1 VRRKQF
7 ARLAVFAALTLHP
20 LSCLADGKL
29 VIDLPGL
36 PPPVKTSPPAPPR
49 SGEGSRSAKTLGDRG
64 AAHGGSDW
72 RHAGGS
78 PAPSGGGG
86 RDGSG
91 TTEKYQRLANRV
103 GRLGVT
109 VGPVATITR
118 LPQPY
123 LRPLSQV
130 PAGTYLAVKEER
142 PGWCAVLMVDGSIGW
157 IPSQS
162 VRLLDYDIVK
172 NEGAATGEPGPP
184 DASGLGGSVLRE
196 AYRLLGVRYVWGG
209 NGASGIDCSGLVK
222 ACFGRC
228 GIALPRRASEQARV
242 GTPVEFAALQPGD
255 RLYFAVKG
263 DRIDH
268 TGIYVGNGYFIHSSM
283 SRGAVG
289 VDRLSRPLYHRSL
302 VAARRTL

>member
-7 ARLAVFAALTLHP
+7 ARLVLFAALTFHP
-20 LSCLADGKL
+20 VPGHADGSL

-36 PPPVKTSPPAPPR
+36 PPPPPKLPPPARTPPP
-49 SGEGSRSAKTLGDRG
+49 SPNQGETPQTAQ
-64 AAHGGSDW
+64 
-72 RHAGGS
+72 
-78 PAPSGGGG
+78 
-86 RDGSG
+86 
-91 TTEKYQRLANRV
+91 KYQRLANRV

-123 LRPLSQV
+123 LQPLSRV
-130 PAGTYLAVKEER
+130 PAGTYMAVKEER
-142 PGWCAVLMVDGSIGW
+142 PGWYAVLMVDGSIGW
-157 IPSQS
+157 IPAQS
-162 VRLLDYDIVK
+162 VRLLDFDVVK
-172 NEGAATGEPGPP
+172 NDGAAPNESGPP
-184 DASGLGGSVLRE
+184 DAPGLGGDVLRE
-196 AYRLLGVRYVWGG
+196 AYRYLGVRYVWGG

-222 ACFGRC
+222 TCFGRC
-228 GIALPRRASEQARV
+228 GVSLPRRASEQARV
-242 GTPVEFAALQPGD
+242 GAAVGFAELQPGD

-263 DRIDH
+263 DRVDH

-289 VDRLSRPLYHRSL
+289 VDRLSRPLFHRSL

>member
-1 VRRKQF
+1 VRRIQF

-20 LSCLADGKL
+20 LSCHADGKL

-49 SGEGSRSAKTLGDRG
+49 GGEGSRYPTTPGR
-64 AAHGGSDW
+64 
-72 RHAGGS
+72 
-78 PAPSGGGG
+78 PAEAPGFPGGGG

-91 TTEKYQRLANRV
+91 TTEKYQRLANRI

-172 NEGAATGEPGPP
+172 NDGAAPGEPGPP